1 MKFIF
6 LLISIITISSCSTNK
21 LIIKKEN
28 GEKFIIDKLNL
39 KNQVYDINAL
49 IDFVSRTENN
59 KIKKLVEKQENDED
73 LKRITSNNQ
82 FLKKKLVESQNLI
95 KNHCGQ
101 WYRAELCNKGV
112 DNLDKD
118 KKLLEIGED
127 KLKNIKSKNELILK
141 NEREKKKNFINQ
153 IINENYAEIHFS
165 KIIYNSTF
173 VDINKNKSIF
183 PAKSIICF
191 NPVLQ
196 EKYYSLWKDY
206 GKINKTNLNDIDKE
220 VCNRLVKFDKNY

>member
-1 MKFIF
+1 MKLIF
-6 LLISIITISSCSTNK
+6 LLLSIITISSCSTNE

-39 KNQVYDINAL
+39 KKQVYDINSL
-49 IDFVSRTENN
+49 IDLVSRTENN

-73 LKRITSNNQ
+73 LKRLTSNNQ
-82 FLKKKLVESQNLI
+82 FLKKKLVEYQNLV
-95 KNHCGQ
+95 KNNCGQ
-101 WYRAELCNKGV
+101 WYRAELCNKGL

-118 KKLLEIGED
+118 KKLLEMGVD

-141 NEREKKKNFINQ
+141 NEREKKKIFINQ

-165 KIIYNSTF
+165 KIIYNSTLI
-173 VDINKNKSIF
+173 DLEKNKSVL

-196 EKYYSLWKDY
+196 NKYYDLWKDY
-206 GKINKTNLNDIDKE
+206 GNIQEIQLDFIDKE
-220 VCNRLVKFDKNY
+220 VCKAFAKF

>member
-1 MKFIF
+1 MKLIF
-6 LLISIITISSCSTNK
+6 LLLSIITISSCSTNE

-39 KNQVYDINAL
+39 KKQVYDINSL
-49 IDFVSRTENN
+49 IDLVSRTENN

-73 LKRITSNNQ
+73 LKRLTSNNKL
-82 FLKKKLVESQNLI
+82 LKKKLVESQNLI
-95 KNHCGQ
+95 KNNCGQ
-101 WYRAELCNKGV
+101 WYRAELCNKGM

-118 KKLLEIGED
+118 KKLLEMGED

-141 NEREKKKNFINQ
+141 NEREKKKIFINQ

-165 KIIYNSTF
+165 KIIYNSTLI
-173 VDINKNKSIF
+173 DLEKNKSVL

-196 EKYYSLWKDY
+196 DKYYDLWKDY
-206 GKINKTNLNDIDKE
+206 GSIQEIQLDFIDKE
-220 VCNRLVKFDKNY
+220 VCKAFTKF